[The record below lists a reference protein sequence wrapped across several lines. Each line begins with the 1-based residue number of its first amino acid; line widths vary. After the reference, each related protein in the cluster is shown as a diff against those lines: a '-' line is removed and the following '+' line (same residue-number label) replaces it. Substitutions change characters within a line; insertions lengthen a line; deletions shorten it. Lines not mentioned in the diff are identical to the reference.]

1 MATRKVQPWVVGKW
15 VPNADGIPHFEPCRL
30 QPETAITDLVK
41 MVAWAKANIKEP
53 GSYEFIR
60 KTAGSLVI
68 AIQEEFKYSYA

>member
-15 VPNADGIPHFEPCRL
+15 VEGSFTPHAV
-30 QPETAITDLVK
+30 QPETVITDLVK

-53 GSYEFIR
+53 GSYDFIR